1 MTVYRNSKMTFE
13 GIAEIAKTLLEIL
26 VKSSV
31 NMK

>member
-1 MTVYRNSKMTFE
+1 MTFE